1 MIELICFVKRKEG
14 MDRDAFHEHW
24 LNNHGPLIRNTPE
37 LSKYVLRYEQ
47 NHRTDRDSERDRGS
61 AGHDGVTIQWFENMQ
76 AFIGFCTD
84 PAYHELIAPDEAKFL
99 DRSAFHMFFAA
110 EPIVQMPVRK
120 EHSDGGVKL
129 LCMIPRAKTRSAE
142 SFHAHWTGPHAAIF
156 RDSSELSR
164 HILGYRQYPRLVADY
179 ERKGDPQFDGLTE
192 QFFESED
199 AFWEFAQE
207 PDYRD
212 KVAPD
217 EDTLLIRKGLNFILT
232 RQADIII
239 EE

>member
-84 PAYHELIAPDEAKFL
+84 PAYDELI
-99 DRSAFHMFFAA
+99 
-110 EPIVQMPVRK
+110 
-120 EHSDGGVKL
+120 
-129 LCMIPRAKTRSAE
+129 
-142 SFHAHWTGPHAAIF
+142 
-156 RDSSELSR
+156 
-164 HILGYRQYPRLVADY
+164 
-179 ERKGDPQFDGLTE
+179 
-192 QFFESED
+192 
-199 AFWEFAQE
+199 
-207 PDYRD
+207 
-212 KVAPD
+212 APD

-232 RQADIII
+232 RQADVIIG
-239 EE
+239 E